1 MQKLL
6 MLAALIVA
14 ATWFFGG
21 GGRERQKPTPESVAY
36 KVQTVDLQPYDE
48 KNYPKL
54 FLYLGAVRVAG
65 ELQDLRRAAA
75 MEAAWDNR
83 CDTVEMSDF
92 SDKTYSSG
100 ELTAFVDCRN
110 GFRIWYT
117 QKRGVIQTAR
127 N

>member
-1 MQKLL
+1 MRKLL
-6 MLAALIVA
+6 TLAAVIVA

-21 GGRERQKPTPESVAY
+21 GKQERQTPPLESATN
-36 KVQTVDLQPYDE
+36 KMQAVDLQPYDE

-54 FLYLGAVRVAG
+54 FLYLGAIRVAG

-75 MEAAWDNR
+75 MEAALDDR
-83 CDTVEMSDF
+83 CDVVEMSDF

-100 ELTAFVDCRN
+100 DLTAFVDCRN